1 MRRPKGTGHVTGA
14 GYLSFN
20 TSRNE
25 HRAEH
30 QRVWEEANGPLP
42 DGYVIHHKN
51 HDKLDNRLVN
61 LEALTRSEHVKVHN
75 RWNTKNTRGTT

>member
-1 MRRPKGTGHVTGA
+1 MGRLRRPRGTGSIQQ
-14 GYLSFN
+14 GYRI
-20 TSRNE
+20 TSKTL
-25 HRAEH
+25 EH